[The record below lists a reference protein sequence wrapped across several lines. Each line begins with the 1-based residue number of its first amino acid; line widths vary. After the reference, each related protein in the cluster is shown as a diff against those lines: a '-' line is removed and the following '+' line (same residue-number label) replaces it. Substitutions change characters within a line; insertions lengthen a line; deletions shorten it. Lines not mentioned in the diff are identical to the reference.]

1 MVSMT
6 VDPRHRLGPGQTGR
20 WRCGGES
27 MGFYWRLVV
36 AIGLA
41 AALAGPICAG
51 QDGDW
56 EAAVARGVV
65 LRIQGQLQE
74 SIESLAAA
82 VESAP
87 TPAGRARAEGE
98 LGIALL
104 QARDLAGAE
113 PLLQRAHAFHE
124 GRERARYALYLGNLA
139 QARQLA
145 KAAEDHYREA
155 MALAPTDVEIQ
166 LSAGLNRARLAPE
179 GARLQAVRD
188 LATRLDAAGDDPRWA
203 RLHLNLAHQAWL
215 LGKAGGRTGQE
226 LAYRHGETAR
236 RLAAAGD
243 PRVEIEALDFLAQI
257 YEDQGRPGE
266 ALILDRRGIALA
278 EKAPTGLAAD
288 LLIGLE
294 WRQARL
300 LQAANDEEGA
310 LAGYMRAVSRIEAVR
325 QDIPI
330 EYEDGR
336 SSFRATLEP
345 IYLGYADLLLRRLD
359 SQPTGVR
366 EARLQAV
373 VEAVELI
380 RQSEL
385 QDFLGDRCSVEA
397 VQGGISRGLP
407 AGTAVLYPLVFADRL
422 ELLLKTN
429 GGIERRSVAVPGSV
443 LRKVAVEFADTLRN
457 GLPDPLARSR
467 QLDGWLLA
475 PFADRLSQLKV
486 DSLVVVPDG
495 PLRLVPMAALN
506 DGQSYAIER
515 FAVSLVTGLSLTNS
529 GSAPR
534 RDTRALVMG
543 MAEPGPVVG
552 KLDAAMTDQVLAPG
566 SRGASS
572 ARGLAATRT
581 LRAIRGLET
590 AQSGVS
596 PDRLRQLEDWR
607 TRLALPGVRD
617 EVRALAGILEGANLL
632 DSDFTLGRLRQEA
645 ASGDFR
651 IVHIASHGIFGGSAD
666 SSFIMAYDDLLRVND
681 LQALLK
687 TEKFQQAPIELLTL
701 SACETAEGNDR
712 APLGISGAAI
722 KARAKSVVG
731 TLWPVED
738 NAAKALM
745 RDFYQ
750 GIAHG
755 GMTKAEAL
763 RRAQLALLRNAE
775 FRDPFY
781 WAPFVLIGNWQ

>member
-1 MVSMT
+1 M
-6 VDPRHRLGPGQTGR
+6 RFFERL
-20 WRCGGES
+20 
-27 MGFYWRLVV
+27 LA

-41 AALAGPICAG
+41 ALLVGLVCAG
-51 QDGDW
+51 QDSDW
-56 EAAVARGVV
+56 EDAVARGIA
-65 LRIQGQLQE
+65 LRTQGQLQNSVE
-74 SIESLAAA
+74 TLAAA
-82 VESAP
+82 VEAAP
-87 TPAGRARAEGE
+87 SPAARARTEGE

-104 QARDLAGAE
+104 QARDWAGAE
-113 PLLQRAHAFHE
+113 PLLRRAYEFHQ
-124 GRERARYALYLGNLA
+124 GREKARFAIYLGNLA
-139 QARQLA
+139 QGRQLPA
-145 KAAEDHYREA
+145 AAAEHYREA
-155 MALAPTDVEIQ
+155 LALAPEDPEIQ
-166 LSAGLNRARLAPE
+166 FGAGLNRIRLVPE
-179 GARLQAVRD
+179 AERLRPLRE
-188 LATRLDAAGDDPRWA
+188 LAQRLDAAGDEARWA
-203 RLHLNLAHQAWL
+203 RHHLNLAHQARL
-215 LGKAGGRTGQE
+215 LGKAGGRAGQE
-226 LAYRHGETAR
+226 MAYRHGETAR
-236 RLAAAGD
+236 RLAAGAD
-243 PRVEIEALDFLAQI
+243 QRVEIEALDFLAQL
-257 YEDQGRPGE
+257 YEDQGRGGE
-266 ALILDRRGIALA
+266 ALILDRRGLALA
-278 EKAPTGLAAD
+278 EKAPAGLAAD
-288 LLIGLE
+288 LFIALE

-300 LQAANDEEGA
+300 LQAAGDEEA
-310 LAGYMRAVSRIEAVR
+310 TLAAFMRAVGRIEAVR

-336 SSFRATLEP
+336 SSFRTTLEP

-359 SQPTGVR
+359 SQPPAVR
-366 EARLQAV
+366 EVRLRAV

-380 RQSEL
+380 RQTEL

-397 VQGGISRGLP
+397 VQGGAARGLP
-407 AGTAVLYPLVFADRL
+407 GGTAVLYPLVLGDRL

-429 GGIERRSVAVPGSV
+429 AGIERRSVAVSGAA
-443 LRKVAVEFADTLRN
+443 LRKLAVEFADTLRN
-457 GLPDPLARSR
+457 GLPDSLPRAR
-467 QLDGWLLA
+467 QLDAWLLA
-475 PFADRLSQLKV
+475 PFSERLSALKV

-495 PLRLVPMAALN
+495 PLRLVPMAALH

-566 SRGASS
+566 SRGGASS
-572 ARGLAATRT
+572 RGLAATRT
-581 LRAIRGLET
+581 LRAIRGLEPGQT
-590 AQSGVS
+590 NAA

-607 TRLALPGVRD
+607 SRLALPGVRD
-617 EVRALAGILEGANLL
+617 EIQALAGILEGANLL
-632 DSDFTLGRLRQEA
+632 DADFTLGRLRQEA
-645 ASGDFR
+645 AGGDFR

-687 TEKFQQAPIELLTL
+687 SEKFQQAPIELLTL

-712 APLGISGAAI
+712 APLGISGAAM

-750 GIAHG
+750 GIARE

-763 RRAQLALLRNAE
+763 RRAQLALLRHSE